1 MLSLAP
7 DGGPRWSR
15 VRRAPVACPAN
26 SRMGVSLWT
35 PTSTRPVEAPSSC
48 RSIMWINRRAA
59 AVRVW
64 TPAKVNLF
72 LEVLSRRPDGY
83 HDLATLMVTVGLFD
97 SLEIQ
102 EIPGGEVRL
111 TCDQPNLSTGEDN
124 LIVKAVRLVQQRYGV
139 TSGVEIRLRKRIPM
153 AAGLAGGSSDAA
165 ATLAGLDRLW
175 RSNLGNEELGRLGAE
190 LGSDVTFFFHGPAA
204 WCTGRGEI
212 VESLPMRKPLDLVL
226 ACPKGGLST
235 ASVFRALSLPS
246 TPLPGD
252 EVRQALERG
261 EVERLGKALH
271 NRLEEPA
278 MKLSPEVVSLRER
291 IARLDPAGVLMSG
304 SGSTVFALARD
315 AADALRLSRALTSV
329 RDYGE
334 SARVFVVR
342 SCF

>member
-1 MLSLAP
+1 M
-7 DGGPRWSR
+7 
-15 VRRAPVACPAN
+15 
-26 SRMGVSLWT
+26 
-35 PTSTRPVEAPSSC
+35 
-48 RSIMWINRRAA
+48 
-59 AVRVW
+59 RVW

-72 LEVLSRRPDGY
+72 LEVLGRRNDGY
-83 HDLATLMVTVGLFD
+83 HDLATLMVTVGLYD
-97 SLEIQ
+97 SLEIHETSDG
-102 EIPGGEVRL
+102 EIRL
-111 TCDQPNLSTGEDN
+111 TCDQPALSTGDDN
-124 LIVKAVRLVQQRYGV
+124 LIVKAVRLVRQRYGV

-175 RSNLGNEELGRLGAE
+175 RLNLGNDELGRLGAE

-204 WCTGRGEI
+204 WCTGRGEV
-212 VESLPMRKPLDLVL
+212 VEPLPMRKPLDLVL
-226 ACPKGGLST
+226 ACPEVGLST
-235 ASVFRALSLPS
+235 ASVFRALVLPP
-246 TPLPGD
+246 TPIPGD
-252 EVRQALERG
+252 EARQALEGG
-261 EVERLGKALH
+261 EIDRLGKALH

-278 MKLSPEVVSLRER
+278 MKLAPEVARLRER
-291 IARLDPAGVLMSG
+291 IARLEPAGVLMSG